1 MYIFKYKVRYYN
13 DIDHKY
19 ELAEGYVFGEK
30 ESEAMEY
37 LAKEYGADD
46 IDRTEITP
54 IDEVVAPIFETKGIE
69 AESRKQMEE
78 EIEGRP
84 W

>member
-13 DIDHKY
+13 SVDHRY
-19 ELAEGYVFGEK
+19 ELAEGYVFGEREPDVM
-30 ESEAMEY
+30 ES

-78 EIEGRP
+78 ELEGRP

>member
-1 MYIFKYKVRYYN
+1 MYIFKYKVRFYN

-19 ELAEGYVFGEK
+19 ELAEGYVFAER
-30 ESEAMEY
+30 EPEAMEH
-37 LAKEYGADD
+37 LAAEYGADD

-54 IDEVVAPIFETKGIE
+54 IDEVFVPIFETKGFE
-69 AESRKQMEE
+69 AECREQIEE
-78 EIEGRP
+78 EMESRP

>member
-13 DIDHKY
+13 DIDYKY

-37 LAKEYGADD
+37 LAKEYGKDD
-46 IDRTEITP
+46 IDRIELIA
-54 IDEVVAPIFETKGIE
+54 IDEVIAPIFETRGFSASSRKRME
-69 AESRKQMEE
+69 AEEE
-78 EIEGRP
+78 ERP